1 MTAIGGPHTG
11 ALMLTAL
18 RAAPTAV
25 VLALAWPLLRYS
37 MPRGRAAWTATVV
50 TGLLM
55 VGVFLA
61 GFTEAIVRA
70 GPGNAI
76 VLASTAP
83 FFVAIASRVVFG
95 ERLPL
100 TTAAGLVVGF
110 VGVILIVSTQLG
122 SGGSDVGVGMMLAIA
137 AAVGWAAGTL
147 VVKDM
152 FSREGGVDLV
162 ALTTWQYV
170 VGGAVL
176 LVVAFVS
183 EGWGGTEWGSSD
195 LWLSVAF
202 TSVVGSAIATL
213 TYFGALRYLSA
224 TRTTAWTFLS
234 PVVAVLLEVV
244 LGHTPRAI
252 VLLGMAVTIAGVAIV
267 NGLPQ
272 SDDAG

>member
-1 MTAIGGPHTG
+1 
-11 ALMLTAL
+11 MLTAL

-25 VLALAWPLLRYS
+25 VLALAWPVLRYS
-37 MPRGRAAWTATVV
+37 MPRGRAAWTGTVV

-83 FFVAIASRVVFG
+83 FFVAVLSRILFG
-95 ERLPL
+95 ERVSLS
-100 TTAAGLVVGF
+100 TAVGLVVGF
-110 VGVILIVSTQLG
+110 VGVILIVSSQLG
-122 SGGSDVGVGMMLAIA
+122 SGGNDVVVGMMLALA
-137 AAVGWAAGTL
+137 AALGWAAGTL

-152 FSREGGVDLV
+152 FSKDGGVDLV
-162 ALTTWQYV
+162 GLTTWQYV

-183 EGWGGTEWGSSD
+183 EGTGGTDWGSGD

-202 TSVVGSAIATL
+202 ISIVGSAIATL
-213 TYFGALRYLSA
+213 TYFGALRHLSA

-234 PVVAVLLEVV
+234 PVVAVLLEIV

-252 VLLGMAVTIAGVAIV
+252 VLVGMAVTIAGVAIV
-267 NGLPQ
+267 NALPQ
-272 SDDAG
+272 AARES